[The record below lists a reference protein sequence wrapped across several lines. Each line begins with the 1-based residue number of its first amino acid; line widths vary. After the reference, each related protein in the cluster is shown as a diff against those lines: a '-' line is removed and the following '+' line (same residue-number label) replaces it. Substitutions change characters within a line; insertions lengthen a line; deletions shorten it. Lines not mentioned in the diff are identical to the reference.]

1 MDGLFFRPMHPHCLA
16 SMSLYQVPE
25 SPVIFP
31 KQTSR
36 LQGISF
42 GRVNK
47 PGLSVGRLAPARGRP
62 RPIARC
68 PRVRPICGGRTWA
81 YERAVRT
88 PRSCTRAAALLGYPS
103 HGLIGVGQDGGTAPV
118 SQLRAPGSVPRSRCP
133 ALGAQRR
140 ARHRACEH
148 ALGSFP
154 LPSSLPK
161 PSLLR
166 GGRARQEWKYYVIA
180 HRRTKNVEA
189 SAPPARRRR
198 SAKAGLAGWRNRA
211 CVGPK
216 YHGPEGPARGIGP
229 VFRRATWFR
238 HATNG
243 RLRQRGRLGREL
255 RAGVFQHAPAPDA
268 GPVCVDAALI
278 VFLSSQ
284 SCVCG
289 GASRRARDHPRTAL
303 SARARPAP
311 RGRRA
316 PKSPTSASNPWP
328 SPPGPAVPRFP
339 YRRFVPWSASKSGRG
354 SDFCTGNGGWG

>member
-1 MDGLFFRPMHPHCLA
+1 M
-16 SMSLYQVPE
+16 E
-25 SPVIFP
+25 STKLVC
-31 KQTSR
+31 
-36 LQGISF
+36 
-42 GRVNK
+42 
-47 PGLSVGRLAPARGRP
+47 LSVCWRP
-62 RPIARC
+62 RAVAPDPRTRC

-284 SCVCG
+284 SCVSPQDRTERA
-289 GASRRARDHPRTAL
+289 GAACAARQASSEKSYFGLEPLAFAARSRRPPLSLQAIRAL
-303 SARARPAP
+303 VRL
-311 RGRRA
+311 
-316 PKSPTSASNPWP
+316 
-328 SPPGPAVPRFP
+328 
-339 YRRFVPWSASKSGRG
+339 
-354 SDFCTGNGGWG
+354 